1 MISMRGGDLFM
12 DIWHVRGGNRLFGS
26 CRVQGSKNATL
37 PVLAASMVFPAHS
50 HIRGVPQLRDV
61 DAAVSILSHLGCR
74 VEREENEL
82 YIDSGLITDA
92 EVPREL
98 MAEMRSSVIFMGAL
112 LARCGEAR
120 LSLPGG
126 CQLGKRP
133 IDLHLSSLHAM
144 GAEISEE
151 GRDIFCRAAKL
162 HGAEIDLRFPSV
174 GATENIMLAACT
186 AEGRTTIRGA
196 AREPEIVA
204 LQQYLCSLGAHIS
217 GAGSDTVVICGA
229 SARES
234 TDFTVP
240 SDRIVASTLACAC
253 AAAGGRIILSGVKSD
268 HFLTVLHFLNEAG
281 CDIIHF
287 NDIVEISSDGK
298 LRAPSNIVTAPYP
311 GFPTDAQPILM
322 AALLRAQGT
331 TRFTETIF
339 ENRFRQVSE
348 LRRLGA
354 DIRVRGTEAVLRGV
368 KELHGET
375 LTAPDLR
382 GGAAMVVAGLT
393 ARGETRVIDA
403 GHIAR
408 GYESFDDRLCAL
420 GAEVWIEHKGKGI
433 NEDGIEQ
440 EKPAALQ

>member
-1 MISMRGGDLFM
+1 M

-26 CRVQGSKNATL
+26 CRVQGSKNASL
-37 PVLAASMVFPAHS
+37 PLLAASIALPARS
-50 HIRGVPQLRDV
+50 RIRNVPKISDV

-74 VEREENEL
+74 VEREEDEL
-82 YIDSGLITDA
+82 RIDSTELSGA
-92 EVPREL
+92 EIPREL
-98 MAEMRSSVIFMGAL
+98 MVEMRSSVIFMGAL

-133 IDLHLSSLHAM
+133 IDLHLSSLRAM
-144 GAEISEE
+144 GAEITEE
-151 GRDIFCRAAKL
+151 GSEIFCRAGAL
-162 HGAEIDLRFPSV
+162 HGAPIELRFPSV
-174 GATENIMLAACT
+174 GATENIMLAACA

-196 AREPEIVA
+196 AREPEIAA
-204 LQQYLCSLGAHIS
+204 LGEYLRSLGVHIT
-217 GAGSDTVVICGA
+217 GAGSDTIVICGV
-229 SARES
+229 SPREE
-234 TDFTVP
+234 TDFCVP
-240 SDRIVASTLACAC
+240 GDRIVASTLACAC

-287 NDIVEISSDGK
+287 NDIVEISSDGA
-298 LRAPSNIVTAPYP
+298 LRAPGEIVTAPYP

-322 AALLRAQGT
+322 AALLRARGT
-331 TRFTETIF
+331 TQFTETIF
-339 ENRFRQVSE
+339 ENRYRQVSE

-354 DIRVRGTEAVLRGV
+354 EITVHGTRAAVRGVR
-368 KELHGET
+368 ELHGET

-408 GYESFDDRLCAL
+408 GYDDLDDRLCAL
-420 GAEVWIEHKGKGI
+420 GAEVWIEHK
-433 NEDGIEQ
+433 
-440 EKPAALQ
+440 

>member
-1 MISMRGGDLFM
+1 M

-26 CRVQGSKNATL
+26 CRVQGSKNASL
-37 PVLAASMVFPAHS
+37 PVLAASMVFPARS
-50 HIRGVPQLRDV
+50 HIRNVPGLLDV

-82 YIDSGLITDA
+82 YIDSSFITDS
-92 EVPREL
+92 EIPREL

-112 LARCGEAR
+112 LARCVEAR

-133 IDLHLSSLHAM
+133 IDLHLSSLRAM

-151 GRDIFCRAAKL
+151 GSDIFCRAGKL

-174 GATENIMLAACT
+174 GATENIMLAACA

-196 AREPEIVA
+196 AREPEIAA
-204 LQQYLCSLGAHIS
+204 LQEYLTSLGAHIT

-229 SARES
+229 SPRGSA
-234 TDFTVP
+234 DFTVP
-240 SDRIVASTLACAC
+240 GDRIVASTLACAC

-281 CDIIHF
+281 CDIIRF

-298 LRAPSNIVTAPYP
+298 LRAPGAVVTAPYP

-331 TRFTETIF
+331 AKFTETIF
-339 ENRFRQVSE
+339 ENRYRQVSE

-354 DIRVRGTEAVLRGV
+354 DIRVRGAEAVLRGV

-382 GGAAMVVAGLT
+382 GGAAMVVAALT

-408 GYESFDDRLCAL
+408 GYECFDDRLCAL
-420 GAEVWIEHKGKGI
+420 GAEVWIEHKGKGT
-433 NEDGIEQ
+433 NEDAIQ
-440 EKPAALQ
+440 QDHTAALEQARGI